1 MISVFLVTA
10 STQPRAR
17 TSTRLVGVM
26 SSSDV
31 TWEDQQRICAFSRAN
46 ARSHELDA
54 EISAK
59 SKVVDDLEEASQ
71 ELTFNSDEPCG
82 VLLGECFVVMEGET
96 AEAKVEAMLTRE
108 KEGLERLK
116 AERKGIRQ
124 ELEELK
130 KVRSRREGDD
140 GEETD
145 EYLGSRSPRRRNYM
159 RS

>member
-1 MISVFLVTA
+1 
-10 STQPRAR
+10 
-17 TSTRLVGVM
+17 M

-54 EISAK
+54 EIAAK
-59 SKVVDDLEEASQ
+59 SKAVDDLEEASQ

-82 VLLGECFVVMEGET
+82 VLLGECFVVMEGEV
-96 AEAKVEAMLTRE
+96 AEAKVEAMLSRE

-116 AERKGIRQ
+116 EERKGIRS

-130 KVRSRREGDD
+130 KVRDREREGDAAK
-140 GEETD
+140 ETD
-145 EYLGSRSPRRRNYM
+145 ECPDSRSSRRRNYM
-159 RS
+159 KS